1 MRKVFLTINILSLCI
16 YPAVFLKFAGSFN
29 YPPYLNIMFLLFVS
43 LLFLSARIIAYM
55 ALKVNNVAFRKLTGY
70 LVAIFPLIF
79 PLSGITISAITQD
92 KRQIIPY
99 VLFQGYY
106 FLRFLPIINQ
116 LEVDYHV

>member
-1 MRKVFLTINILSLCI
+1 
-16 YPAVFLKFAGSFN
+16 
-29 YPPYLNIMFLLFVS
+29 MFLLFVS
-43 LLFLSARIIAYM
+43 LLFLSLRIIAYM
-55 ALKVNNVAFRKLTGY
+55 AIKVNNSAFRKITGY

-79 PLSGITISAITQD
+79 PLSGITISTITQD